1 MKEQIV
7 EESIIGMTM
16 EAQAM
21 ANIRE
26 RRKRRTQSAIFDGS
40 EQKRTQVL
48 EKVEVKN
55 KEDQIDLTLQ
65 QEETQKEQYTEVEDE
80 MEILDA
86 YIDPLDVKA
95 QLKKSRLIEEIESEK
110 QKIKCKFL
118 FKYGRQES
126 DPFKLWS

>member
-55 KEDQIDLTLQ
+55 KEDQIDLTL
-65 QEETQKEQYTEVEDE
+65 
-80 MEILDA
+80 
-86 YIDPLDVKA
+86 
-95 QLKKSRLIEEIESEK
+95 
-110 QKIKCKFL
+110 
-118 FKYGRQES
+118 
-126 DPFKLWS
+126 